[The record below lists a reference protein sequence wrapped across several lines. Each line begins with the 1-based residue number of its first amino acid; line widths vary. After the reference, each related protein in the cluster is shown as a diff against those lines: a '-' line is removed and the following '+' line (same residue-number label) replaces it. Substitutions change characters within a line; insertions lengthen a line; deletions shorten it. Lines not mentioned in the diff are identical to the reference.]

1 LLIGGATT
9 SRVHAAVKIAPQYNG
24 TTVHVLDASRSVG
37 VVSSLL
43 SDEQNEA
50 FSKNIREE
58 YIKLA
63 ENHASRQAEKSV
75 QTLTAARANK
85 FFDPNYMPVKPAMI
99 GTQTLR
105 HIDLSTIRSYIDWTP
120 FFQTWELAGKFPA
133 ILEDA
138 VVGHEAKKLFN
149 DANQLID
156 KLIKDDMFHA
166 NAVLGI
172 FPAKPD
178 GDNIIVYTDDT
189 RSTVAETFCFLR
201 QQRQM
206 GNGIPNLCLTDY
218 LSDNGDY
225 LGMFAVTAG
234 LGIEMLAKAYEER
247 HDDYN
252 SIMVKAIADRFA
264 EALAEYLHL
273 QVRKHYWAYA
283 PDENCSI
290 HDLIVEKYL
299 GIRPAPGY
307 PACPEHS
314 EKEKLFK
321 LIDATAQT
329 GIELTSSYAMS
340 PAASVSGFYFAH
352 PKSKYFAVGN
362 IGKDQLAD
370 YAQRKGIST
379 EEAEK
384 LLGPLLF

>member
-1 LLIGGATT
+1 
-9 SRVHAAVKIAPQYNG
+9 
-24 TTVHVLDASRSVG
+24 
-37 VVSSLL
+37 
-43 SDEQNEA
+43 
-50 FSKNIREE
+50 
-58 YIKLA
+58 
-63 ENHASRQAEKSV
+63 V

-99 GTQTLR
+99 GTKTIR

-189 RSTVAETFCFLR
+189 RTTVAETFCFLR

-218 LSDNGDY
+218 LSENGDY

-273 QVRKHYWAYA
+273 QVRKQYWAYA

-290 HDLIVEKYL
+290 QDLIVEKYL

-370 YAQRKGIST
+370 YAQRKGVST